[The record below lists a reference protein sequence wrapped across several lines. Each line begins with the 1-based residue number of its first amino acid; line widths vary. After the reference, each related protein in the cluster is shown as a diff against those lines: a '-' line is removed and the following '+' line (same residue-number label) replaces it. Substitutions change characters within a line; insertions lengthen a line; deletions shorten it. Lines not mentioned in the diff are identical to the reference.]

1 LIGRG
6 KFNYLINTL
15 TLPSRVSSNSIL
27 ISQAQHVE
35 CLIEL
40 KVNEGNM
47 VRTDDFYSDTMLNYY
62 LSQKSKLIGIDKFN

>member
-1 LIGRG
+1 
-6 KFNYLINTL
+6 
-15 TLPSRVSSNSIL
+15 VSSNSIL